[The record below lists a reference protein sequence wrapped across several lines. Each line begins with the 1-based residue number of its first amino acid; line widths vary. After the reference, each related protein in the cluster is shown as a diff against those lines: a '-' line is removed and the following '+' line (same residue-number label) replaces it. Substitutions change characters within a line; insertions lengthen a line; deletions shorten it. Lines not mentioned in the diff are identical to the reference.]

1 MEKECKDLSIWA
13 VSDLSLKDL
22 ETLINDYFYFG
33 VTNSFCC
40 KHVLYSS
47 RFSNMAG
54 RQQLLILMWY
64 SGILEHDGYM
74 LTWELELRFSSSMT
88 HVTHHPLPE
97 NLWNP
102 PTPPP
107 PVNPPVR
114 VLLQA
119 LDGLLDI
126 ADVPEL
132 DLTVISTA
140 GQVVLAVGVEVQVTD
155 QLAMGVLYTVDLTGE
170 KRRRDRSD

>member
-1 MEKECKDLSIWA
+1 
-13 VSDLSLKDL
+13 
-22 ETLINDYFYFG
+22 
-33 VTNSFCC
+33 
-40 KHVLYSS
+40 
-47 RFSNMAG
+47 MAE
-54 RQQLLILMWY
+54 RQQLLSILK
-64 SGILEHDGYM
+64 HDGYV

-88 HVTHHPLPE
+88 HVTSHPLPE
-97 NLWNP
+97 PLLNP

-132 DLTVISTA
+132 DLTVIPAA

-170 KRRRDRSD
+170 KRRRERSD